1 MIGCFGEAI
10 AAMTENIT
18 AFPLTWATMYPRT
31 PGHGRKEARFE
42 VEFEVARNHLLNE
55 LRLLDVDDFVV
66 SSSMRL
72 RQDGLPYANLAEPDD
87 PGVAVYFRIKKK
99 NYVLCCDRWLK
110 VKDNLRA
117 IGLHIAAMRGMERW
131 GVGSLEQAFMG
142 YQALPPQ
149 TSEKKWWDVLGVSPR
164 ASDEEIKEAYRK
176 LARQHHPDNGGSAD
190 RMAVINAAYEQSK
203 QVDYKVQL

>member
-1 MIGCFGEAI
+1 MPKAVNY
-10 AAMTENIT
+10 AAMTNDIS
-18 AFPLTWATMYPRT
+18 AYPLTWATVYPRT
-31 PGHGRKEARFE
+31 PQHKRKEARFE
-42 VEFEVARNHLLNE
+42 VSFAVARDQLLHE
-55 LRLLDVDDFVV
+55 LELLDAFAVV
-66 SSSMRL
+66 ISSNVQL
-72 RQDGLPYANLAEPDD
+72 RRDGLPYANFREPDD
-87 PGVAVYFRIKKK
+87 SGVAVYFRIKKK

-149 TSEKKWWDVLGVSPR
+149 QEKKWWDVLGVSPR

-176 LARQHHPDNGGSAD
+176 QAKQHHPDNGGSAD
-190 RMAVINAAYEQSK
+190 RMAAINAAYEQAK
-203 QVDYKVQL
+203 QGDYKVQL